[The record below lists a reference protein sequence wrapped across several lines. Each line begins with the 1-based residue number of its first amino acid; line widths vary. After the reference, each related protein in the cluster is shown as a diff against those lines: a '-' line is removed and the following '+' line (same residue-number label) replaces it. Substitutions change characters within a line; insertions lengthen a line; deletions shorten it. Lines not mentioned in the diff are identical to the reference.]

1 MITLGTFT
9 EAPTAWLWVSR
20 FGEIHFRG
28 QSMDMGADADDFD
41 RHRVTA
47 DTAERSLSE
56 WYRHHQPPLIRE
68 HSHKGH
74 SDGVATGQTRRLSPG
89 QMEDLITPEMLP
101 EHAAKIRA
109 QTDDGFFAE
118 FRLTD
123 PDTARQYRNGQL
135 LYTSPHVIVAHKDDE
150 GTVWPVIH
158 LENSLTTGPVQTTQ
172 IPMTALM
179 EARLSHGGSEMTDTT
194 EAPKPV
200 IELAEG
206 APDVMAR
213 LEAILPALEA
223 LVTAQGE
230 LAEDPPV
237 ADQPTEEDE
246 AKDAELS
253 KVKAALSAVQAT
265 LASVQGES
273 RRKDAEVTVA
283 KLSLTEPARVKLVAM
298 AVSNPE
304 GFALSIAHVPAL
316 AADQPVGAFPVGAGE
331 VIGDESGTPE
341 EVQHRATLSHQKARN
356 ADGASL
362 SYNDALGEVR
372 AQTNEVV

>member
-1 MITLGTFT
+1 
-9 EAPTAWLWVSR
+9 
-20 FGEIHFRG
+20 
-28 QSMDMGADADDFD
+28 
-41 RHRVTA
+41 
-47 DTAERSLSE
+47 
-56 WYRHHQPPLIRE
+56 
-68 HSHKGH
+68 
-74 SDGVATGQTRRLSPG
+74 
-89 QMEDLITPEMLP
+89 
-101 EHAAKIRA
+101 
-109 QTDDGFFAE
+109 
-118 FRLTD
+118 
-123 PDTARQYRNGQL
+123 
-135 LYTSPHVIVAHKDDE
+135 
-150 GTVWPVIH
+150 
-158 LENSLTTGPVQTTQ
+158 
-172 IPMTALM
+172 
-179 EARLSHGGSEMTDTT
+179 MTDTT